1 MKYSAVFIEMS
12 ENTIKQV
19 LRKIARP
26 FYRPVRRLLRFFAW
40 VISAT
45 FGLLRT
51 SPEKDRR
58 LLVIYDF
65 SSQPYSIGDML
76 HIQAASLV
84 LKERHNVGM
93 VDFAMVYNHQ
103 QPSSLDPAFAGIN
116 AQNIHYHLASLLPL
130 VQVNPYLG
138 SLFVFNSHERLQH
151 FIADNADFYTIW
163 PSAWR
168 YAQRDYLNYTVF
180 NDILYDYYQTH
191 GSIPHLGCRQFLIDE
206 AQAFYYRHVWP
217 NIPVTVQTRNNPNF
231 GTHRNIHMESWLEFF
246 DHCNDRYPVKFVVVC
261 SLSEVDDRLRQYQNV
276 LIAKDFPTSIEQ
288 DLALIHEAAIHM
300 GSSSGMATM
309 AEFNEK
315 PYLIVNTDMDPDR
328 YRDTI
333 REGSFLRF
341 FFASSLQ
348 RFSVGQETA
357 EILIKEFARMWETVD
372 VDGWWTA
379 EKKRHMEQKPLTWLR

>member
-1 MKYSAVFIEMS
+1 ML
-12 ENTIKQV
+12 ENTIIPF

-26 FYRPVRRLLRFFAW
+26 FLRPVRRLIRFISWGVPATLR
-40 VISAT
+40 IITTYPAT
-45 FGLLRT
+45 
-51 SPEKDRR
+51 DRR
-58 LLVIYDF
+58 LLVIYDL
-65 SSQPYSIGDML
+65 SSQPFSIGDIL
-76 HIQAASLV
+76 LIQEASLV
-84 LKERHNVGM
+84 LRERNNVSM
-93 VDFAMVYNHQ
+93 VDFAMVYNHHCPTSQ
-103 QPSSLDPAFAGIN
+103 DSAFAGIDS
-116 AQNIHYHLASLLPL
+116 QNIHYYLASLLPL

-138 SLFVFNSHERLQH
+138 SLFVFNSHERLQN

-180 NDILYDYYQTH
+180 NDILYDHYQTH

-231 GTHRNIHMESWLEFF
+231 GTHRNIHMESWLGFF
-246 DHCNDRYPVKFVVVC
+246 DHCRDRYPVKFVVVC
-261 SLSEVDDRLRQYQNV
+261 SLSEVNDRLRLCPNV
-276 LIAKDFPTSIEQ
+276 LIAKDFHTSIEQ

-309 AEFNEK
+309 AEFSDK

-328 YRDTI
+328 YRDTV

-341 FFASSLQ
+341 FFANPMQ
-348 RFSVGQETA
+348 RFSLGQETK
-357 EILIKEFARMWETVD
+357 ELLIGEFERIWSSID
-372 VDGWWTA
+372 VENWWTQDRL
-379 EKKRHMEQKPLTWLR
+379 EKHGERKPLIWLR